1 MWTYWWIFKK
11 WQKVHVRLIFLSQ
24 EDQNKFKRGNKN
36 KSFRAM
42 PSLLNMVGKWFT
54 SIAYTPPPI
63 DQCVKVKSRSIQLRG
78 IYFGLPP
85 PPKGI
90 NCCFWT
96 KKEKFYFQV
105 SISPTIYEQLFCKK
119 IDLLSLFYLQFGFV
133 IFLTKE
139 YQRTNSS

>member
-1 MWTYWWIFKK
+1 MWTYWWHLKK
-11 WQKVHVRLIFLSQ
+11 WQKVHVRLIFFSQ

-78 IYFGLPP
+78 IYYGLPS

-96 KKEKFYFQV
+96 KKENFYFTSRCQFHQHFTSSFFV
-105 SISPTIYEQLFCKK
+105 KK
-119 IDLLSLFYLQFGFV
+119 LICSAYFTYSLAL
-133 IFLTKE
+133 
-139 YQRTNSS
+139 